1 MVIRVNP
8 EQARKLI
15 EAGSVEVIDVREPGE
30 WARGHIPDARLLELA
45 ALRADP
51 RVSLPRD
58 GVLFVCAGGVRSQT
72 AARIAIE
79 RGGHARLQPH
89 RRHVVVD
96 EGRAPA
102 CERAQR
108 RGLIRPAAFAEQKSV
123 YYNRRR

>member
-1 MVIRVNP
+1 MDVRYLGSMVIRVNP

-79 RGGHARLQPH
+79 RGVT
-89 RRHVVVD
+89 HVYSLT
-96 EGRAPA
+96 GGTSSWMKA
-102 CERAQR
+102 
-108 RGLIRPAAFAEQKSV
+108 GLPLANELSV
-123 YYNRRR
+123 AV